1 MFGSLAVLVP
11 FIFAAATIPATLAIV
26 WIFAH
31 YMELTTY
38 LQNLVFL
45 IGFGIA
51 IDYSLLVV
59 YRYREEHREGVSKED
74 AVVKTMATAGR
85 AVVFS
90 GSAVGIGL
98 ALMLFM
104 PLPFMRGFGI
114 GGLAIPVVSIVAAIT
129 LLPVL
134 LYLIT
139 GPLDRV
145 RLLPKR
151 ITERREA
158 EENFWVKLARA
169 IMRRPVW
176 FAVGTTALL
185 LALAA
190 PALALELGPGSNE
203 GIPKRLESVQGLDV
217 MATAVGKGALAPT
230 TVVID
235 TGEEMGVRQPEVQDA
250 TRSFVAR
257 LTLDPEVARVDFEPS
272 SQYIEPTGRFI
283 RIDIVGKHEYGDPAS
298 SDFVHRLRDEII
310 PESGFPASAAVFA
323 GGGPPGGVDFLDV
336 TYSAF
341 PWLVLGVLLLTY
353 LLLLRAF
360 RSLLLPL
367 KAIVLNLLSIL
378 AAYGVLTAFF
388 KWGPAEAIGLIGF
401 DQIEGWIPVFVF
413 AMVFGLSMDYEVF
426 LVSRMREE
434 WDKTKDNEYAVS
446 MGLAKTGRI
455 VTAAGLIMFAAF
467 MGFVAGSVVGL
478 QQFGFGLATA
488 ILIDVTIVRALLVPS
503 AMALFGRWNWW
514 LPAGVARFFRVEP
527 SPLQDKSAPAP
538 APSGR

>member
-1 MFGSLAVLVP
+1 
-11 FIFAAATIPATLAIV
+11 
-26 WIFAH
+26 
-31 YMELTTY
+31 MELTTY

-272 SQYIEPTGRFI
+272 SQYIEPPGASSASTSWGSTSTAIRRPPTSSTGCATRSS
-283 RIDIVGKHEYGDPAS
+283 RSPAS
-298 SDFVHRLRDEII
+298 QRAPPS
-310 PESGFPASAAVFA
+310 SQAA
-323 GGGPPGGVDFLDV
+323 D
-336 TYSAF
+336 
-341 PWLVLGVLLLTY
+341 
-353 LLLLRAF
+353 R
-360 RSLLLPL
+360 
-367 KAIVLNLLSIL
+367 
-378 AAYGVLTAFF
+378 
-388 KWGPAEAIGLIGF
+388 
-401 DQIEGWIPVFVF
+401 Q
-413 AMVFGLSMDYEVF
+413 
-426 LVSRMREE
+426 
-434 WDKTKDNEYAVS
+434 
-446 MGLAKTGRI
+446 
-455 VTAAGLIMFAAF
+455 
-467 MGFVAGSVVGL
+467 AGS
-478 QQFGFGLATA
+478 TSS
-488 ILIDVTIVRALLVPS
+488 T
-503 AMALFGRWNWW
+503 
-514 LPAGVARFFRVEP
+514 
-527 SPLQDKSAPAP
+527 SPT
-538 APSGR
+538 APSRGSCSACCSSPTSCSCARSARCSSRSRRSS